1 MVQHLTTITL
11 KPKTPMICSTK
22 GDGHWS
28 SEERAVITPK
38 IQMEMDMGE
47 VEELTPCEGPQMFIH
62 IKAYF
67 TKKTWRNDDH
77 GLIYTDSKWLKDFRK
92 QFTNQFPT
100 LAWMVKGI
108 DYTEQG
114 MQGSNYVSL
123 SLYLTSMA
131 SIKRFQQIIRSTNKP
146 R

>member
-47 VEELTPCEGPQMFIH
+47 VEELLTDAG
-62 IKAYF
+62 
-67 TKKTWRNDDH
+67 
-77 GLIYTDSKWLKDFRK
+77 YTFETRKIPWEELDRTATMRKLRKDLESGEADPEKMQPYRIAARK
-92 QFTNQFPT
+92 RLN
-100 LAWMVKGI
+100 A
-108 DYTEQG
+108 
-114 MQGSNYVSL
+114 
-123 SLYLTSMA
+123 
-131 SIKRFQQIIRSTNKP
+131 
-146 R
+146 